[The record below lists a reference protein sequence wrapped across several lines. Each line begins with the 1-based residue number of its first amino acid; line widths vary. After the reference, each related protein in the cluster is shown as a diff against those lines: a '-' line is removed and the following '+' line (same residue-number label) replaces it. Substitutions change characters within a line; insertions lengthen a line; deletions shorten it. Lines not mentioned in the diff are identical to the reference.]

1 MASTSESQALL
12 VLKLFEKYYERVY
25 CFARRSVDA
34 STAEDMA
41 QEVFVR
47 LLDVPDLETRV
58 VEVSYLL
65 KIADN
70 LIKRSYRRKQQFER
84 HIHDQRRAGVCDAPQ
99 AQDPE
104 YLKVDLQR
112 AVKDTLHALSEREQE
127 AVRLIVLRGL
137 SYEEA
142 AASLGVNT
150 SSVNNWK
157 FRGLQRMKHHASPR
171 EDTAGRTADGSN
183 ARPAT
188 ERDQPGRARFG
199 QRAG

>member
-1 MASTSESQALL
+1 MASESQALL
-12 VLKLFEKYYERVY
+12 VLKLFEKYYDRVY
-25 CFARRSVDA
+25 CFARKSVDA

-47 LLDVPDLETRV
+47 LLDVQDLETRV

-70 LIKRSYRRKQQFER
+70 LIKRSYRRRQQFER
-84 HIHDQRRAGVCDAPQ
+84 HVHGQQHCPGEGLEHDPQCVRADQGRVITDR
-99 AQDPE
+99 
-104 YLKVDLQR
+104 LRNLN
-112 AVKDTLHALSEREQE
+112 EREQE

-157 FRGLQRMKHHASPR
+157 FRGLQRMRHHASPHS
-171 EDTAGRTADGSN
+171 EKAGRQADGSDT
-183 ARPAT
+183 RSGGT
-188 ERDQPGRARFG
+188 DRDQSGRARFG

>member
-1 MASTSESQALL
+1 MAFASESQALL
-12 VLKLFEKYYERVY
+12 VLKLFEKFYERVY

-34 STAEDMA
+34 SAAEDVA

-47 LLDVPDLETRV
+47 LLDVVDLETRV

-70 LIKRSYRRKQQFER
+70 LIKRSYRRRQQFER
-84 HIHDQRRAGVCDAPQ
+84 HVNDQRIARGAFGIDPQEPECDR
-99 AQDPE
+99 
-104 YLKVDLQR
+104 LDLGESVR
-112 AVKDTLHALSEREQE
+112 ERMHTLSEREQE

-157 FRGLQRMKHHASPR
+157 FRGLQRMKHHAGPL
-171 EDTAGRTADGSN
+171 EDKPGRSADGKGRNS
-183 ARPAT
+183 T
-188 ERDQPGRARFG
+188 ERDQPGRVRFG